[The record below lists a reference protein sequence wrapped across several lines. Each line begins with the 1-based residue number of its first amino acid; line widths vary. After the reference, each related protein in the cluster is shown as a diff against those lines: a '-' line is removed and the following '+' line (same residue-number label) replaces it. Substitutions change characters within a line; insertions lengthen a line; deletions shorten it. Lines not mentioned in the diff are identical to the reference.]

1 MKKLF
6 TLLIIAFGAL
16 MPYSALGQNNIKGGT
31 LTIDGVKYDINNDL
45 VSQYRILGRE
55 FDDDHEKKYYNQFM
69 LTLNKGLSDQSVN
82 IVIDTNEQSISGID
96 LSGYTDRQQRAIGTN
111 QTDAG
116 KLITY
121 IFRPAVTGAKSA
133 AETLGKFLPRR
144 PRVTFKKYSIT
155 TPIHLEHEYDEKT
168 GAFIVNDG
176 KRVLRDGQN
185 AKINEIKERINF
197 AKNIGNIPVHD
208 LILGYNEESRE
219 DIEKLIKKI
228 GDLDAF
234 CDRLIN
240 GNYTD
245 EDEENAKVFGI
256 FMD

>member
-16 MPYSALGQNNIKGGT
+16 MPYSVLGQNNIKGGT
-31 LTIDGVKYDINNDL
+31 LTIDGVRYEINDDL
-45 VSQYRILGRE
+45 VWRYRFLGRE
-55 FDDDHEKKYYNQFM
+55 FDDYHEKKYYNQFM
-69 LTLNKGLSDQSVN
+69 STLNKGLSDQSVN

-96 LSGYTDRQQRAIGTN
+96 LSGYTDKQQRAIGTN

-116 KLITY
+116 KLITH

-133 AETLGKFLPRR
+133 AATLGNFLPGI
-144 PRVTFKKYSIT
+144 PKKTFKKYSIT
-155 TPIHLEHEYDEKT
+155 TPIQLEHKYDEDT
-168 GAFIVNDG
+168 GEFTLTHG
-176 KRVLRDGQN
+176 KKVLKDGQD